1 MKSKIPMTMF
11 RTMNFLSKILI
22 INILILQLAFSPTSA
37 VAETSPNS
45 IGVILPLSG
54 EVAEY
59 GAKVREGIESASH
72 NGIDFVYEDDAC
84 QSAKAIS
91 AYQNLKW
98 KGTKFFLGPCCGSS
112 MKAVASRY
120 STGQQISMATCPITD
135 LSHSVS
141 GGRIF
146 MPQYS
151 VEKESIFNAEQIFSK
166 GFKKVVL
173 LYQETELAN
182 SHKEAF
188 SKNYKGSI
196 VASLAYNNPDVSELR
211 TVLLKLKRLD
221 YDALY
226 VPHVEPLLLGF
237 LREMEKMGLAE
248 RQVFSIY
255 SAQMLEVIEINGKRS
270 EGLLYS
276 YPDIPLDANAISY
289 FPKLGAEMLISAIN
303 ACDGEYACVLTHLK
317 TNYNFSDKGVLE
329 NKIVLREIRDGKF
342 TLLDK
347 K

>member
-1 MKSKIPMTMF
+1 
-11 RTMNFLSKILI
+11 
-22 INILILQLAFSPTSA
+22 
-37 VAETSPNS
+37 
-45 IGVILPLSG
+45 
-54 EVAEY
+54 
-59 GAKVREGIESASH
+59 
-72 NGIDFVYEDDAC
+72 
-84 QSAKAIS
+84 
-91 AYQNLKW
+91 
-98 KGTKFFLGPCCGSS
+98 
-112 MKAVASRY
+112 
-120 STGQQISMATCPITD
+120 
-135 LSHSVS
+135 
-141 GGRIF
+141 

-151 VEKESIFNAEQIFSK
+151 VERESIFNAEQIFSK

-173 LYQETELAN
+173 LYQETDLAN
-182 SHKEAF
+182 SHREAF
-188 SKNYKGSI
+188 IQNYKGSVI
-196 VASLAYNNPDVSELR
+196 ASLAYNNPDVSELR

-221 YDALY
+221 YDAIY

-255 SAQMLEVIEINGKRS
+255 SAQMPEVIEINGKRS

-303 ACDGEYACVLTHLK
+303 ACEGEYACALNYLK

-329 NKIVLREIRDGKF
+329 NKIVLRQIRDGKF